1 MTGISGIFLTIAI
14 GFLVGTINGLAG
26 GASLISYPFML
37 ALGLHP
43 VDAAVTN
50 SIGISSANFFAI
62 RSGKFKGKHLLRTYR
77 TLILISVVGTIIGAT
92 LLLTLPSQVFEHLVP
107 FLLFGATLTLLIPI
121 KVVRKKRDEHFE
133 KIGIGASGL
142 YCGYFGPGQGV
153 MVIALLARN
162 PDKDPSTL
170 NSAKN
175 IIVGVTSL
183 ASNIIYAFSG
193 RVHWGLVAALFIG
206 SSLGGILGGRWASR
220 MSALFYK
227 SLIMTV
233 GLSASLWLFIKYF
246 F

>member
-1 MTGISGIFLTIAI
+1 MTGLGGIVLTIAI
-14 GFLVGTINGLAG
+14 GFVVGTINGMAG

-62 RSGKFKGKHLLRTYR
+62 RSGKFTGRHLFRTYR
-77 TLILISVVGTIIGAT
+77 TLIVISGIGAIIGAI
-92 LLLTLPSQVFEHLVP
+92 LLLSLPGKVFEHLVP
-107 FLLFGATLTLLIPI
+107 FLLFGATLTLLIPT
-121 KVVRKKRDEHFE
+121 KAVRKRRDEHFE
-133 KIGIGASGL
+133 KVGMAASGL

-162 PDKDPSTL
+162 PNKDPRTL

-183 ASNIIYAFSG
+183 ISNTIYAFSG
-193 RVHWGLVAALFIG
+193 RVHWGYVLALFIG
-206 SSLGGILGGRWASR
+206 SSLGGTLGGKWASR
-220 MSALFYK
+220 MSPLFYK

-233 GLSASLWLFIKYF
+233 GFTASIWLFAKYF
-246 F
+246 L

>member
-1 MTGISGIFLTIAI
+1 MSGMGVALLTVAI
-14 GFLVGTINGLAG
+14 GLLVGTINGMAG

-37 ALGLHP
+37 ALGLPP
-43 VDAAVTN
+43 VEAAVTN

-62 RSGKFKGKHLLRTYR
+62 RSGKFKGRHLLRTYR

-92 LLLTLPSQVFEHLVP
+92 LLLSLPSRVFEHLVP
-107 FLLFGATLTLLIPI
+107 FLLFGATLTLLIPTRS
-121 KVVRKKRDEHFE
+121 VRKKRDAHFE
-133 KIGIGASGL
+133 RIGIGASGL

-153 MVIALLARN
+153 MVVALLARN
-162 PDKDPSTL
+162 PNKDPRTL

-183 ASNIIYAFSG
+183 VSNIIYSFSG

-206 SSLGGILGGRWASR
+206 SSIGGTLGGKWASR
-220 MSALFYK
+220 MSTLFYK

-233 GLSASLWLFIKYF
+233 GLSASVWLFIKYF
-246 F
+246 L